1 MLLVPNLIHCISVL
15 LELISYDLVNIIGGE
30 ILGAEDML
38 QVLVDERGA
47 TVRIVVDVVLGL
59 DGADTLRLQ
68 MV

>member
-38 QVLVDERGA
+38 QVLVDEGG
-47 TVRIVVDVVLGL
+47 TPVWIVVDVVLGL
-59 DGADTLRLQ
+59 DGAYALRL
-68 MV
+68 

>member
-1 MLLVPNLIHCISVL
+1 MLLVPNLIHCISIL
-15 LELISYDLVNIIGGE
+15 LKLISYDLVNIIGGE
-30 ILGAEDML
+30 ILCAEDML

>member
-15 LELISYDLVNIIGGE
+15 LELISDDLVNIIGGE

>member
-1 MLLVPNLIHCISVL
+1 MLLVPNLIHCISIL
-15 LELISYDLVNIIGGE
+15 LELISDDLVNIIGGE

-59 DGADTLRLQ
+59 DGAYALRLQ

>member
-38 QVLVDERGA
+38 QVLVDEGG
-47 TVRIVVDVVLGL
+47 TPVRIVVDVVLGL